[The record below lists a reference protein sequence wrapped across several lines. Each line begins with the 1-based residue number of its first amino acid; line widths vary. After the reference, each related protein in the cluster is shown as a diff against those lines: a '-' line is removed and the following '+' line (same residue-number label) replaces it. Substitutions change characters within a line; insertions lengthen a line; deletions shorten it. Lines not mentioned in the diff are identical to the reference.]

1 MEAMVTILVI
11 GIELEIVEPRM
22 EKVILDAAKEQG
34 IKLELVP
41 SAETGMLELE
51 AA

>member
-1 MEAMVTILVI
+1 M
-11 GIELEIVEPRM
+11 VEPAM

-41 SAETGMLELE
+41 SATTGMLELE

>member
-1 MEAMVTILVI
+1 M
-11 GIELEIVEPRM
+11 VEPAF

-34 IKLELVP
+34 IKLNLVP
-41 SAETGMLELE
+41 SAETGTLELE